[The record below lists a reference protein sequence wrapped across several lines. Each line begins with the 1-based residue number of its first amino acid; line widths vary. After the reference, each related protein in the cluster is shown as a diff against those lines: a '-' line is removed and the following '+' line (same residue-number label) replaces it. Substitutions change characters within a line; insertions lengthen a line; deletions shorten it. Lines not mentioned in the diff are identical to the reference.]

1 MKERQ
6 EKMKRAVEEEEKRAR
21 EMKQREVG
29 RGHEMRAEDGHKEER
44 GNKPDPRLS
53 PTAAAAGRELDLI
66 HKNVNI
72 RGNLLG

>member
-1 MKERQ
+1 
-6 EKMKRAVEEEEKRAR
+6 
-21 EMKQREVG
+21 
-29 RGHEMRAEDGHKEER
+29 MRAEDGHKEER